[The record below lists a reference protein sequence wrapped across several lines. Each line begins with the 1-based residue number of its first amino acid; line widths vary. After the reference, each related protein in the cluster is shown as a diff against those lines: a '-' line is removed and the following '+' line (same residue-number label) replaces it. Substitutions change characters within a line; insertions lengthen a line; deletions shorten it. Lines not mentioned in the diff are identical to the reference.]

1 MEKFILGL
9 IGVIAVIAVG
19 VGIAIPV
26 TGGGDG
32 ESPPPS
38 DVVVV
43 RDTGSLELNNADVA
57 DILRLTLERALV
69 AREVPDYGL
78 LVEGKDSIVLSTEN
92 IEVDLVTDIPGVDLV
107 LLSPEEI
114 QDKANSEGDFL
125 HLNFFTRFK
134 FADSKVE
141 VNLANSWAVSED
153 SDVGYLSGGFFTLE
167 YEKVDGQWQGTL
179 VAIAIA

>member
-1 MEKFILGL
+1 MEKLMLGL
-9 IGVIAVIAVG
+9 LGVIAVIAVG
-19 VGIAIPV
+19 VGVAIPV

-38 DVVVV
+38 DVE
-43 RDTGSLELNNADVA
+43 RDKGSLELNNADVA

-78 LVEGKDSIVLSTEN
+78 LVEGKDSMVLSTEN
-92 IEVDLVTDIPGVDLV
+92 IEVDLVPDIPGVDLV

-114 QDKANSEGDFL
+114 QAKANSEGDFL

>member
-1 MEKFILGL
+1 MLGL
-9 IGVIAVIAVG
+9 LGVIAVIAVG
-19 VGIAIPV
+19 VGVAIPV

-38 DVVVV
+38 DVE

-78 LVEGKDSIVLSTEN
+78 LVEGKDSMVLSTEN
-92 IEVDLVTDIPGVDLV
+92 IEVDLVPDIPGVDLV
-107 LLSPEEI
+107 LLLPPEEI
-114 QDKANSEGDFL
+114 QAKANSEGDFL